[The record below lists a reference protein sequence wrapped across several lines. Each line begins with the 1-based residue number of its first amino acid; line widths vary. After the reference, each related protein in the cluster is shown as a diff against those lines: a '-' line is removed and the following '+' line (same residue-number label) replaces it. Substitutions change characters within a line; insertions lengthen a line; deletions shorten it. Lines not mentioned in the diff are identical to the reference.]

1 MWFVS
6 RMKIQ
11 SKIALIFTALCA
23 GIILALSIFVYFF
36 ASESIA
42 TSFFHRLEVRSDIVG
57 HAALQENKSL
67 TSIYYD
73 IKERHLGSL
82 PYEKHRILPDPP
94 DDATRKRLALPSS
107 FYEAAQ
113 RDVPARF
120 FNHDTSYVVLRIARD
135 NKKIM
140 VVSSALDTFGMQ
152 EMNNL
157 KNLLLIGFFI
167 AMVFVFTLGKLFSN
181 EIFRPIRRIIRNV
194 KGINAHNLH
203 QRLVVDPTDDDV
215 EALSRTFNDMLDRLE
230 VTFEMQNNFVSNA
243 SHEFRTPL
251 TVVSGE
257 AELGMSMQGLPEPAR
272 ESFLNIYRE
281 VEKLE
286 HLTNSMLSLAQTG
299 FDGKKEQWEEVRI
312 DELILS
318 VKEAA
323 DRIIPENQV
332 AIDFDSLPD
341 DERKLTVN
349 GNLALLK
356 AAFSNIV
363 LNSCKYSDNK
373 PVSIKI
379 SADSK
384 YVIVA
389 ITDQGIGIPDREI
402 GQIFVPF
409 FRASNTTRYKG
420 YGIGLPLTH
429 NIIRMHQGKADV
441 QSRVGE
447 GTRFITYLPFKY
459 F

>member
-1 MWFVS
+1 
-6 RMKIQ
+6 MKIQ
-11 SKIALIFTALCA
+11 NKIALIFTALSA
-23 GIILALSIFVYFF
+23 GIILALSVFVYFF
-36 ASESIA
+36 ASENIA

-57 HAALQENKSL
+57 HAALQDNKSL
-67 TSIYYD
+67 SSIYYD

-82 PYEKHRILPDPP
+82 PYEKHRILPGQP
-94 DDATRKRLALPSS
+94 DEATKKRLALPSS
-107 FYEAAQ
+107 FYEPAQ
-113 RDVPARF
+113 HDIPVRF
-120 FNHDTSYVVLRIARD
+120 FNHDTSYVVLRVARD
-135 NKKIM
+135 NRDIM
-140 VVSSALDTFGMQ
+140 VVSSALDTYGMQ

-167 AMVFVFTLGKLFSN
+167 AMVFVFTFGKLFSN
-181 EIFRPIRRIIRNV
+181 EIFKPIRRIIRNV

-203 QRLVVDPTDDDV
+203 QRLVVEPTDDDV

-257 AELGMSMQGLPEPAR
+257 AELGMSMPGLPDAAK
-272 ESFLNIYRE
+272 ESFLNIYKE

-332 AIDFDSLPD
+332 SIDFDNLPD

-373 PVSIKI
+373 PVTIKI
-379 SADSK
+379 SADAK
-384 YVIVA
+384 YVIVE

-409 FRASNTTRYKG
+409 FRASNTARYKG

-447 GTRFITYLPFKY
+447 GTRFTTYLPFKY

>member
-1 MWFVS
+1 
-6 RMKIQ
+6 MKIQ
-11 SKIALIFTALCA
+11 SKIAVIFTALSA
-23 GIILALSIFVYFF
+23 GIILALSAFVYFF
-36 ASESIA
+36 ASESISA
-42 TSFFHRLEVRSDIVG
+42 SFFHRLEVRSDIVG
-57 HAALQENKSL
+57 HAALQENQSL

-94 DDATRKRLALPSS
+94 DAATQKRLSLPSS

-113 RDVPARF
+113 NDIPVRF
-120 FNHDTSYVVLRIARD
+120 FSHDTSYVVLRIARD
-135 NKKIM
+135 NRKVM
-140 VVSSALDTFGMQ
+140 VVSSALDTYGMQ
-152 EMNNL
+152 EMGNL
-157 KNLLLIGFFI
+157 KNLLLIGFVI
-167 AMVFVFTLGKLFSN
+167 AMMFVFTFGKLFSN
-181 EIFRPIRRIIRNV
+181 EIFKPIRRIIRNV

-251 TVVSGE
+251 TIVSGE
-257 AELGMSMQGLPEPAR
+257 AELGMSMAGLPDAAK
-272 ESFLNIYRE
+272 ESFLNIYKE

-332 AIDFDSLPD
+332 AIDFDNLPE
-341 DERKLTVN
+341 DECKLTVN

-373 PVSIKI
+373 PVTVKI

-384 YVIVA
+384 YVIVE

-409 FRASNTTRYKG
+409 FRASNTASYKG

-447 GTRFITYLPFKY
+447 GTRFTTYLPFKY

>member
-1 MWFVS
+1 
-6 RMKIQ
+6 MKIQ
-11 SKIALIFTALCA
+11 SKIALIFTALSA
-23 GIILALSIFVYFF
+23 GIILALSVFVYFF

-57 HAALQENKSL
+57 HAALQQNKSL

-82 PYEKHRILPDPP
+82 PYEKHRILPGLP
-94 DDATRKRLALPSS
+94 DEATRKRLALPSS

-113 RDVPARF
+113 IDVPARF
-120 FNHDTSYVVLRIARD
+120 FNHDTSYVVLRIERD
-135 NKKIM
+135 NKKVM
-140 VVSSALDTFGMQ
+140 VVSSALDTYGMQ

-157 KNLLLIGFFI
+157 KNLLIIGFVI
-167 AMVFVFTLGKLFSN
+167 AMVFVFTFGKLFSN
-181 EIFRPIRRIIRNV
+181 EIFKPIRRIIRNV

-257 AELGMSMQGLPEPAR
+257 AELGMSMPGLPDNAR

-323 DRIIPENQV
+323 DRIIPDNKV
-332 AIDFDSLPD
+332 AIDFDNLPE
-341 DERKLTVN
+341 DECKLTVN

-373 PVSIKI
+373 PVTVKI
-379 SADSK
+379 SADDK
-384 YVIVA
+384 YVIVEIA
-389 ITDQGIGIPDREI
+389 DQGIGIPDREI

-409 FRASNTTRYKG
+409 FRASNTARYKG

-441 QSRVGE
+441 QSRIGE
-447 GTRFITYLPFKY
+447 GTRFTTYLPFKY

>member
-1 MWFVS
+1 
-6 RMKIQ
+6 MKIQ
-11 SKIALIFTALCA
+11 SKIALIFTALSA
-23 GIILALSIFVYFF
+23 GIILALSVFVYFF
-36 ASESIA
+36 ASENIA
-42 TSFFHRLEVRSDIVG
+42 SSFFHRLEVRSDIVG
-57 HAALQENKSL
+57 HAALQQSKSL

-94 DDATRKRLALPSS
+94 DEATRRRLALPST
-107 FYEAAQ
+107 FYQAPQ
-113 RDVPARF
+113 GGVPARF
-120 FNHDTSYVVLRIARD
+120 FNHDTSYVVLRIARG
-135 NKKIM
+135 NRNIM
-140 VVSSALDTFGMQ
+140 VVSSALDTYGMA
-152 EMNNL
+152 EMRNL
-157 KNLLLIGFFI
+157 KNLLTVGFFI
-167 AMVFVFTLGKLFSN
+167 AMIFVFTLGKLISN
-181 EIFRPIRRIIRNV
+181 EMFKPIRRIIRNV

-203 QRLVVDPTDDDV
+203 QRLIVEPTDDDV

-257 AELGMSMQGLPEPAR
+257 AELGLSTPGLPESAK

-281 VEKLE
+281 VERLE

-323 DRIIPENQV
+323 DRIIPGNKV
-332 AIDFDSLPD
+332 CIDFDNLPD
-341 DERKLTVN
+341 DERKLIVN

-373 PVSIKI
+373 PVNVKI
-379 SADSK
+379 TADDK
-384 YVIVA
+384 YVIVE

-409 FRASNTTRYKG
+409 FRASNTARYKG

-429 NIIRMHQGKADV
+429 NIIRMHQGKVDV
-441 QSRVGE
+441 HSRVE
-447 GTRFITYLPFKY
+447 QGTRFTTYLPFKY

>member
-1 MWFVS
+1 
-6 RMKIQ
+6 MKIQ
-11 SKIALIFTALCA
+11 NKIALIFTALSA
-23 GIILALSIFVYFF
+23 GIILALSMFVYFF
-36 ASESIA
+36 ASESISA
-42 TSFFHRLEVRSDIVG
+42 SFFHRLEVRSDIVG

-82 PYEKHRILPDPP
+82 PYEKHRVLPDPP
-94 DDATRKRLALPSS
+94 DDATRKRLSLPSS
-107 FYEAAQ
+107 FYDAP
-113 RDVPARF
+113 RGGVPARF
-120 FNHDTSYVVLRIARD
+120 FNHDTSYVVLRIARGD
-135 NKKIM
+135 KGVM
-140 VVSSALDTFGMQ
+140 VVSSALDTYGMQ
-152 EMNNL
+152 EMGNL

-167 AMVFVFTLGKLFSN
+167 AMVFVFTFGKLFSN
-181 EIFRPIRRIIRNV
+181 EIFKPMRRIIRNV

-203 QRLVVDPTDDDV
+203 QRLVVDATDDDV

-251 TVVSGE
+251 TIVSGE
-257 AELGMSMQGLPEPAR
+257 AELGMSMPGLPDGAR
-272 ESFLNIYRE
+272 DSFLNIYKE

-323 DRIIPENQV
+323 DRIIPDNRV
-332 AIDFDSLPD
+332 TIDFDDLPD

-373 PVSIKI
+373 PVRVKI
-379 SADSK
+379 SADDR
-384 YVIVA
+384 YVIVE
-389 ITDQGIGIPDREI
+389 ITDEGIGIPDREI

-441 QSRVGE
+441 RSRVGE

>member
-1 MWFVS
+1 
-6 RMKIQ
+6 MKIQ
-11 SKIALIFTALCA
+11 NKIALIFTALSA
-23 GIILALSIFVYFF
+23 GIILALSAFVYFF
-36 ASESIA
+36 ASESISA
-42 TSFFHRLEVRSDIVG
+42 GFFHRLEVRSDIVG

-67 TSIYYD
+67 SSIYFD

-82 PYEKHRILPDPP
+82 PHEKHRILPDPP
-94 DDATRKRLALPSS
+94 DEATRKRLSLPSS
-107 FYEAAQ
+107 FYETA
-113 RDVPARF
+113 RNNIPVRF
-120 FNHDTSYVVLRIARD
+120 FNHDTSYVVLRIARGEQ
-135 NKKIM
+135 KMM
-140 VVSSALDTFGMQ
+140 VVSSALDTYGMQ
-152 EMNNL
+152 EMSNL
-157 KNLLLIGFFI
+157 KNLLVIGFVI
-167 AMVFVFTLGKLFSN
+167 AMVFVFTFGKLFSN
-181 EIFRPIRRIIRNV
+181 EIFKPIRNIIRNV

-257 AELGMSMQGLPEPAR
+257 AELGMSMPGLPDNAR
-272 ESFLNIYRE
+272 ESFLNIYKE

-323 DRIIPENQV
+323 DRIIPNNQV
-332 AIDFDSLPD
+332 AIDFDNLPE
-341 DERKLTVN
+341 DECKLTVN

-373 PVSIKI
+373 PVTVRI
-379 SADSK
+379 SADNK
-384 YVIVA
+384 YVIVE

-409 FRASNTTRYKG
+409 FRASNTASYKG

-447 GTRFITYLPFKY
+447 GTRFTTYLPFKY

>member
-1 MWFVS
+1 
-6 RMKIQ
+6 MKIQ
-11 SKIALIFTALCA
+11 NKIALIFTVLS
-23 GIILALSIFVYFF
+23 GSIIASLSVFVYFF
-36 ASESIA
+36 GSESISS
-42 TSFFHRLEVRSDIVG
+42 SFFHRLEVRSDIVG
-57 HAALQENKSL
+57 HAALHENTSL
-67 TSIYYD
+67 SNIYYD

-94 DDATRKRLALPSS
+94 NDATKKRLALPSS
-107 FYEAAQ
+107 FYEQA
-113 RDVPARF
+113 RPDLPARF
-120 FNHDTSYVVLRIARD
+120 FNHDTSYVVLRIALD
-135 NKKIM
+135 NKKIL
-140 VVSSALDTFGMQ
+140 VVSSALDTYGNQ
-152 EMNNL
+152 EMSNL
-157 KNLLLIGFFI
+157 KNLLTVGFFI
-167 AMVFVFTLGKLFSN
+167 AMIAVFTLGKLFSN
-181 EIFRPIRRIIRNV
+181 EIFKPIRRIIRNV

-243 SHEFRTPL
+243 SHEFKTPL
-251 TVVSGE
+251 TIVSGE
-257 AELGMSMQGLPEPAR
+257 AELGLSTPGLPEGAKQ
-272 ESFLNIYRE
+272 SFINIYKE

-286 HLTNSMLSLAQTG
+286 HLTGSMLSLAQTG
-299 FDGKKEQWEEVRI
+299 FDGKKEQWTEVRI

-332 AIDFDSLPD
+332 SIDFNNLPD
-341 DERKLTVN
+341 DDRKLTVN

-356 AAFSNIV
+356 AAFTNIV

-373 PVSIKI
+373 PVRIKI
-379 SADSK
+379 SADNA
-384 YVIVA
+384 YAIVE
-389 ITDQGIGIPDREI
+389 IVDEGIGIPDREI

-409 FRASNTTRYKG
+409 FRASNTAPYKG

-441 QSRVGE
+441 RSRVGE

>member
-1 MWFVS
+1 
-6 RMKIQ
+6 MKIQ
-11 SKIALIFTALCA
+11 SKIAFIFTALSA
-23 GIILALSIFVYFF
+23 GIILALSVFVYFF
-36 ASESIA
+36 ASENISS
-42 TSFFHRLEVRSDIVG
+42 SFFHRLEVRSDIVG
-57 HAALQENKSL
+57 HAALQENKSM

-82 PYEKHRILPDPP
+82 PYEKHRVLPDPP
-94 DDATRKRLALPSS
+94 DEATRKRLALPSS
-107 FYEAAQ
+107 FYEAPEGGI
-113 RDVPARF
+113 PARF
-120 FNHDTSYVVLRIARD
+120 FSHDTSYVVLRIARD
-135 NKKIM
+135 DKKIM
-140 VVSSALDTFGMQ
+140 VVSSALDTYGMQ
-152 EMNNL
+152 EMSNL
-157 KNLLLIGFFI
+157 KNLLSIGFFI

-181 EIFRPIRRIIRNV
+181 EIFKPIRRIIRNV

-203 QRLVVDPTDDDV
+203 QRLVVEPTDDDV

-251 TVVSGE
+251 TIVSGE
-257 AELGMSMQGLPEPAR
+257 AELGMSIPGLPDAAR

-299 FDGKKEQWEEVRI
+299 FDGKKEQWDEVRI

-332 AIDFDSLPD
+332 CIDFDNLPE
-341 DERKLTVN
+341 DERKLIVN

-373 PVSIKI
+373 PVKVKI

-384 YVIVA
+384 YAIVE

-409 FRASNTTRYKG
+409 FRASNTARYKG

-429 NIIRMHQGKADV
+429 NIIRMHQGKV
-441 QSRVGE
+441 EVHSRVEE
-447 GTRFITYLPFKY
+447 GTRFITYLPIKY